1 MNTVLLIASDEWRY
15 WRRSK
20 LGAAAGLLALILT
33 CASLLATMNQVRSE
47 RETRVAL
54 QHEAEHTFRDQPARH
69 PHRMV
74 HYGHYVFRPPTALAV
89 LDPGVDPYT
98 GTVIFLE
105 GHRQNSATFSPA
117 YSGAQAG
124 PFALL
129 TPALSYQLLVPLL
142 LIIMG
147 FSTVTRERE
156 AGTDRQLVTSGVSPT
171 TIWLGKTV
179 ALFGAAALMLL
190 PLILGTVLSNA
201 GGAIASGFLLLYTLY
216 LASWVLIITAA
227 SAWSPRAS
235 SALLALITI
244 WVTLCIVTPRLL
256 ASAAM
261 TNLPT
266 ASQIETDMEV
276 IVALRNVGDG
286 HNASDPAFN
295 QLRANLLEQYDVERV
310 EDLPINFRG
319 IVAQAAEAKLTDV
332 LNEFAERRMAS
343 QMAQSSFVNT
353 LEILSPFAVLQSASM
368 MTAGTDNQT
377 HHRFLREAEAIRF
390 QFVQDLNQV
399 HTEKMAYSDDINR
412 SSDSDAERR
421 TRIDPEN
428 WRILKDFEF
437 HAAPA
442 TQRLAQ
448 LAPSLLVISLWV
460 LIAGSIGWLGARR
473 LVEVNRA

>member
-1 MNTVLLIASDEWRY
+1 MKQIWLIAAEEWRY
-15 WRRSK
+15 WLRSH
-20 LGAAAGLLALILT
+20 LALSGALIFIVLIVATSILT
-33 CASLLATMNQVRSE
+33 TLRIDAETQLRGQQQTQAEETFLA
-47 RETRVAL
+47 
-54 QHEAEHTFRDQPARH
+54 QPDRH

-201 GGAIASGFLLLYTLY
+201 GGAIASGFLLLYALY

-235 SALLALITI
+235 SARCA
-244 WVTLCIVTPRLL
+244 
-256 ASAAM
+256 
-261 TNLPT
+261 
-266 ASQIETDMEV
+266 
-276 IVALRNVGDG
+276 
-286 HNASDPAFN
+286 
-295 QLRANLLEQYDVERV
+295 
-310 EDLPINFRG
+310 
-319 IVAQAAEAKLTDV
+319 
-332 LNEFAERRMAS
+332 
-343 QMAQSSFVNT
+343 
-353 LEILSPFAVLQSASM
+353 
-368 MTAGTDNQT
+368 
-377 HHRFLREAEAIRF
+377 
-390 QFVQDLNQV
+390 
-399 HTEKMAYSDDINR
+399 R
-412 SSDSDAERR
+412 S
-421 TRIDPEN
+421 
-428 WRILKDFEF
+428 
-437 HAAPA
+437 
-442 TQRLAQ
+442 
-448 LAPSLLVISLWV
+448 
-460 LIAGSIGWLGARR
+460 
-473 LVEVNRA
+473 